1 MTDTRALEANEN
13 AIEIRGLRKHFPG
26 FDLGPLNL
34 TVPRGSIYGFVGP
47 NGAGKSTTI
56 DLIFGMGR
64 QDAGSIRVAGLDSV
78 ADEVSL
84 KQRAAYVSPEL
95 EFLTWGKVRNA
106 IRFVRGFYP
115 GTWDDAYCTT
125 LLDTFQIDPAAKIAT
140 LSFGSRIKV
149 ALILALARRPEVLVL
164 DEPTTGLDAVAKREL
179 FSQLLSLMEDGGHS
193 ILISSH
199 SLGDVERF
207 ADRIGIIN
215 DGMMLHEG
223 ATHEVVGRY
232 CLVDVSLPSGAA
244 FRPAPGLT
252 LIRSRSERI
261 RVLVDTELNGHDHL
275 KQQGADSFEETP
287 LTLEDLFVALMQKP
301 TPGDTANADR

>member
-1 MTDTRALEANEN
+1 MSHPAPPEN
-13 AIEIRGLRKHFPG
+13 AIEIRGLRKQFPG
-26 FDLGPLNL
+26 FTLGPLDL
-34 TVPRGSIYGFVGP
+34 TVPRGSIYGLVGP

-64 QDAGSIRVAGLDSV
+64 PDSGSIRVAGFDSV
-78 ADEVSL
+78 GDEIAL

-95 EFLTWGKVRNA
+95 EFQTWGKIRNA

-115 GTWDDAYCTT
+115 DTWDDTYCAA
-125 LLDTFQIDPAAKIAT
+125 LLDTFQIDPAAKVAT

-149 ALILALARRPEVLVL
+149 ALILALARRPEILIL

-179 FSQLLSLMEDGGHS
+179 FAQLLALMEDGGHS

-207 ADRIGIIN
+207 ADRIGIIDN
-215 DGMMLHEG
+215 GVMLHEG
-223 ATHEVVGRY
+223 AMHEVIDRY
-232 CLVDVSLPSGAA
+232 CLVDVSLPIGAD
-244 FRPAPGLT
+244 FRAAPGLT
-252 LIRSRSERI
+252 LIRSHAGRV
-261 RVLVDTELNGHDHL
+261 RVLVDTELNGHDQL
-275 KQQGADSFEETP
+275 KHQGADAFAETP

-301 TPGDTANADR
+301 KTDASSVIP